1 MSSCDLVQDIYYLS
15 KGQVGQLILWPH
27 NRDSELVFSMC
38 GLCWETLMLIPACC
52 YLSPPAK
59 HQSMMKQRYN
69 TSSSKYSIYMFIPL
83 WAKYWES
90 TYIRVFFF
98 FLSFS
103 FKVKQG
109 LYNEHPYLKF
119 MPTMMS
125 LIFIPFS
132 LKH

>member
-38 GLCWETLMLIPACC
+38 GLYGETKLIHAVI
-52 YLSPPAK
+52 SA
-59 HQSMMKQRYN
+59 HQQ
-69 TSSSKYSIYMFIPL
+69 SINQWRNSAIIQVLLYT
-83 WAKYWES
+83 A
-90 TYIRVFFF
+90 YICLFLFELIGTGKAHQVFFF

-103 FKVKQG
+103 YTVKQG

-125 LIFIPFS
+125 LIFIPFG